1 MKPSVKELCKGKTKA
16 EIRELAIEEILPFV
30 QNREEA
36 AYAFDKPQ
44 DSLEL
49 LIGLIGLSQA
59 IMRPYNIVRDYY
71 YTS

>member
-36 AYAFDKPQ
+36 VYAFDKLQ
-44 DSLEL
+44 KLHNEK
-49 LIGLIGLSQA
+49 
-59 IMRPYNIVRDYY
+59 M
-71 YTS
+71 